1 VVRAVA
7 ALSVL
12 ASVVTACGGDSD
24 PSSTTGDSSTTT
36 TPPTTRGNVDGVLAF
51 GQLAPLTGSISS
63 IAESFTTPVQIAI
76 DEINA
81 ANGVNGKPV
90 TLAVADDGGGEN
102 PELASTSLETLIE
115 TNKVDAIM
123 GPTATGTALDLLNRI
138 RLNQVLE
145 CSGSNSAE
153 ELSAA
158 NSGGYYF
165 RTAPP
170 DRLQAVALARL
181 LVDGGKRRPAV
192 VVRDDAY
199 GTAFAGPLV
208 RELRAG
214 GAAPA
219 GPVIRYDPESEDL
232 TAVGRKIANRRP
244 DSVVTISLADDGAR
258 LVNAMIAAGVGPNQV
273 PVYAPDGMQNTE
285 FAAKVNPTSPGLVQG
300 IIGTAPAAAPAG
312 PETAFTAALRRT
324 GVAPIFSAHYYDCTI
339 LTALAAV
346 RAGSDDASKMKD
358 AFAKNL
364 RGKTDCSTFA
374 ACAQLLADGKTIH
387 YRGASSPFDRW
398 DGNEPGQGT
407 FDVWSYA
414 PDGTVVTGPPEQ
426 QIPVP

>member
-1 VVRAVA
+1 VLPVFVA
-7 ALSVL
+7 A
-12 ASVVTACGGDSD
+12 CG
-24 PSSTTGDSSTTT
+24 SSSDSSTTVDST
-36 TPPTTRGNVDGVLAF
+36 TSTTVAPIERGNVDGALAI
-51 GQLAPLTGSISS
+51 GQLAPLTGSLASIS
-63 IAESFTTPVQIAI
+63 ESLTTPVKIAV

-102 PELASTSLETLIE
+102 PEVANASLAKLLT

-138 RLNQVLE
+138 RMNGVLE

-153 ELSAA
+153 ELSQA

-181 LVDGGKRRPAV
+181 LVAGGKRRPV
-192 VVRDDAY
+192 VVARNDAY
-199 GTAFAGPLV
+199 GDAFVGPLMKA
-208 RELRAG
+208 LRAG
-214 GAAPA
+214 GAKP
-219 GPVIRYDPESEDL
+219 GPVITYDPDTSDL
-232 TAVGRKIANRRP
+232 AAVGRAVAKRKP
-244 DSVVTISLADDGAR
+244 DSVVTISLAEDGAR
-258 LVNAMIAAGVGPNQV
+258 LVNATIAAGVGPNQV
-273 PVYAPDGMQNTE
+273 YTYAPDGMQSTT
-285 FAAKVNPTSPGLVQG
+285 FATKVNPTNPGLVRG

-312 PETAFTAALRRT
+312 PETPFSAALRRT
-324 GVAPIFSAHYYDCTI
+324 GVAPIFSAHYYDCAI

-346 RAGSDDASKMKD
+346 QAKSDDPTKMKE
-358 AFAKNL
+358 AFAKSL
-364 RGKTDCSTFA
+364 RGTTDCSTFA
-374 ACAQLLADGKTIH
+374 TCAQALAAGKTIH
-387 YRGASSPFDRW
+387 YRGASSTFDRW
-398 DGNEPGQGT
+398 EGNEPGQGT

-414 PDGTVVTGPPEQ
+414 PNGSVVTGPPEQ